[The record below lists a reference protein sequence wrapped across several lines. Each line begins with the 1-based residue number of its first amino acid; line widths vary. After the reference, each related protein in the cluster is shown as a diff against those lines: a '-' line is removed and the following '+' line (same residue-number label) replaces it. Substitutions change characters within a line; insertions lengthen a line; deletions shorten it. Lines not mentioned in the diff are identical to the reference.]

1 MGLEKPTFKQKRQRF
16 KDLYINGKTLV
27 STISRDEETG
37 GYRIDKVV
45 VDARDVPTEAV
56 HNSGENKTFTIDRI
70 KVRYPYREYEK
81 GFSAIDLYLWMINN
95 DINDCLAYKWNGMQF
110 FSNKKLWLIIGIA
123 AVAVIGFYIIKGGI

>member
-1 MGLEKPTFKQKRQRF
+1 MGIEKPTFKQKWQRF
-16 KDLYINGKTLV
+16 KDVYFNGKAVV

-37 GYRIDKVV
+37 GYRIDNVV
-45 VDARDVPTEAV
+45 ADSEDVPTEAV
-56 HNSGENKTFTIDRI
+56 HNSGESSKYTIDRI

-110 FSNKKLWLIIGIA
+110 FSNKKMWLIIGIA
-123 AVAVIGFYIIKGGI
+123 TVAVIAFYVIKGGI